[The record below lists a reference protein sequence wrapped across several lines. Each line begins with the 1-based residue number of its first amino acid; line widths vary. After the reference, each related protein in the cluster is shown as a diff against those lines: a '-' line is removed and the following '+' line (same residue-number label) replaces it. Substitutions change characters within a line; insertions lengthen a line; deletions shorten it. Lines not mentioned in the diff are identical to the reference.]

1 MLMMMHHMN
10 SVQQL
15 PIITI
20 NLVFDISIKT
30 IYPFRAID
38 IMMDTAPTY

>member
-15 PIITI
+15 PIIT
-20 NLVFDISIKT
+20 LLAFDISIKT
-30 IYPFRAID
+30 SYPFRAID